1 MSFFD
6 ISREELRRW
15 FIAQELDLFRF
26 RFQNENKENVK
37 LFLENNNLNYDLVSM
52 IVLLYEKKKLGIVL
66 KLKTLFKKI

>member
-1 MSFFD
+1 MSFVYT
-6 ISREELRRW
+6 SREELRRW

-52 IVLLYEKKKLGIVL
+52 ILLL
-66 KLKTLFKKI
+66 